1 MASKEEGQTKQKREL
16 SRRAIALAI
25 EGKWEEAVAVNLE
38 ISANYPDEV
47 ETYNRLGRA
56 YLELGRYADA
66 REAYQQTLA
75 LDPPNIIARKNLE
88 RFTHLTEDSED
99 SAPGT
104 KTIDPQQF
112 IKEIGKT
119 GVAEL
124 YDLAQE
130 NILARLTAGDNVHME
145 VDGNDLK
152 VRNNRGEYIGL
163 IDPRHGQRLVKLIG
177 GGNQY
182 SAAITTVATDRVVVI
197 IREIY
202 QDPSQDGIISFP
214 ARNIKAPK
222 PYVSQQAFKG
232 DLDYEGLMAEEAMES
247 EEESGGIQ
255 E

>member
-1 MASKEEGQTKQKREL
+1 MASEEESQTKQKREMNRQ
-16 SRRAIALAI
+16 SIALAI
-25 EGKWEEAVAVNLE
+25 EGKWEEAVAANLE
-38 ISANYPDEV
+38 IAQAYPDEV

-66 REAYQQTLA
+66 RESYQQALV
-75 LDPPNIIARKNLE
+75 LDPPNIIARKNLD
-88 RFTHLTEDSED
+88 RLSHLEEDSDEGV
-99 SAPGT
+99 PGANS
-104 KTIDPQQF
+104 IDPQQF

-119 GVAEL
+119 GVVEL
-124 YDLAQE
+124 YDLAPE
-130 NILARLTAGDNVHME
+130 NILARLTAGDKVSLE

-152 VRNNRGEYIGL
+152 IYNNRGEYIGL
-163 IDPRHGQRLVKLIG
+163 TDPRYGQRLVRLIG

-182 SAAITTVATDRVVVI
+182 TAAITTVAADRVAVI
-197 IREIY
+197 IREVY
-202 QDPSQDGIISFP
+202 RDPSQAGTVSFP

-255 E
+255 D